1 MAMKHFQVFSD
12 LDRVHIRMEKTDGSN
27 YDFYVKPDAAL
38 VFARA
43 ISRAARTMTKPYR
56 PFPPTMTERD
66 V

>member
-43 ISRAARTMTKPYR
+43 ISRAARTMKKPYR
-56 PFPPTMTERD
+56 LFPPTMTERD